1 MAGDWIKMRVD
12 LMDDPSVV
20 AIAVRL
26 DMDEDHVV
34 GKLHRLWSWADR
46 HTIDGATSGV
56 NDTWVDRFVA
66 KKGFAAAMADVG
78 WLVIG
83 TDGIRFPGF
92 EKHNGESA
100 KKRADAQQRQRVSR
114 QGRHTSVTTLSR
126 DSVPSP
132 FRRTVFNRDQYTCVY
147 CGTESSESREEEGKK
162 ARLSI
167 DHILPVARGGKT
179 VIENLATCCR
189 ACNYEKSDRT
199 PEEWDLLPTF
209 LADGVVYENGHIVVT
224 KLCDTIVTREEKRRE
239 ENTASAV
246 LVVAD
251 ATDQKQKRKQ
261 FVPPTV
267 EEVRAYCQ
275 ERGNQI
281 DPERFV
287 DTYASQGWK
296 KANGVAVVDWKGC
309 VRTWEKNDAER
320 RGGAGG
326 TGPVALRPATGN
338 AGGGLFASECNR
350 EAGNNAVFAD
360 YLQRRA
366 VRSGNV
372 RVIETEA
379 DNGVHAGAVG
389 RLGSSSPAIP
399 GQGVESVSGGT
410 GNVTDAFS
418 GASRPIPGLSGEDAA
433 QVFPDVG

>member
-26 DMDEDHVV
+26 EMDEDHVV

-114 QGRHTSVTTLSR
+114 QGRHTSVTKMSR
-126 DSVPSP
+126 DAVPSP

-147 CGTESSESREEEGKK
+147 CGTESSEIREKEEKK

-179 VIENLATCCR
+179 VVENLATCCR

-224 KLCDTIVTREEKRRE
+224 KQCDTTVTREEKRRE
-239 ENTASAV
+239 EDTAIAV
-246 LVVAD
+246 SVCDTKPKRTPSRGFVA
-251 ATDQKQKRKQ
+251 
-261 FVPPTV
+261 PTV
-267 EEVRAYCQ
+267 EEVRAYCT
-275 ERGNQI
+275 ERGNAV

-287 DTYASQGWK
+287 DHYAARGWVMS
-296 KANGVAVVDWKGC
+296 NGRKVKDWQAC
-309 VRTWEKNDAER
+309 VRTWEKNDEER
-320 RGGAGG
+320 RGHGNAVAIRPAGG
-326 TGPVALRPATGN
+326 NRPVGGFATREQQREAAN
-338 AGGGLFASECNR
+338 HDAIAAFLHEAGVREGDAGADDAKAHGGLHQTTAKRLVLRSE
-350 EAGNNAVFAD
+350 
-360 YLQRRA
+360 
-366 VRSGNV
+366 
-372 RVIETEA
+372 
-379 DNGVHAGAVG
+379 
-389 RLGSSSPAIP
+389 AIP
-399 GQGVESVSGGT
+399 GQDDQSGGR
-410 GNVTDAFS
+410 
-418 GASRPIPGLSGEDAA
+418 GASNVGNAISGGLRPIPAVSPEDTSTL
-433 QVFPDVG
+433 FPDVGG